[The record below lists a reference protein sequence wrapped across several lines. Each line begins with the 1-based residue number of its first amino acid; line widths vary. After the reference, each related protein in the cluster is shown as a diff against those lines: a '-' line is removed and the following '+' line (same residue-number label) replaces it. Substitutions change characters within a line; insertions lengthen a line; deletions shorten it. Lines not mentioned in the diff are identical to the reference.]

1 MAVLNSIRKRGVFL
15 ILIIALALFSF
26 ILSDII
32 NKGSSAASVQNV
44 VATVNGTE
52 ILREDF
58 MTQVDEYQR
67 NLGPNA
73 AASQAMNLV
82 WDRQLKSLLYDQQVK
97 ALGLTISEEQL
108 NDQLRMTLA
117 NNPTFQDENGL
128 YSDARLLEYMAAI
141 QNNARAKQQWDTFL
155 KGVRESLGQ
164 STYATLVTSGMEVS
178 MADGEQLYRFENDK
192 IDIEYLHVPYSSIAD
207 EDVEVS
213 ESEIKAYI
221 REHAKDFEVDP
232 MVDLEYVIFE
242 ESASNEDMEAQKGD
256 LTALIEGFNSA
267 DDVAFYVNDNSDQNF
282 VDQWV
287 RKEGMAQILRDSLLA
302 LPEGDVYGP
311 YRDGSNFKLSKVIA
325 TMQMPDSVEARHILI
340 PVGLSRAD
348 SITRSPAEARAFAD
362 SLYAELKKNRRKFAD
377 FVRAHSSDVGSV
389 EKGGH
394 YDYFGYN
401 TMVAPFR
408 DFCFEGRTGDLGVVE
423 SQFGVH
429 IIEIEGQ
436 KEKSTAYKV
445 ATISREIEPSE
456 ATLSLVFSE
465 SAKFEEAA
473 RNEGFTVAAD
483 QKGLT
488 PRPVNRIGAL
498 DANIPGI
505 GNNRS
510 IINWAFQED
519 VSVGDVKR
527 FNLNESYVVAQVTRK
542 STEKALMSV
551 AEASATVTPILRKQ
565 KKAQMIRQGL
575 SGTTLQELASSQNVT
590 VKTASALTR
599 ATPTIAGAGTE
610 PVVVGAAFGVGALNT
625 TELID
630 GETGVFKVRVLSEQ
644 PAVALENYSSYVNQ
658 IKSGLLVNAINT
670 RIFNALKAIADIED
684 NRADFY

>member
-164 STYATLVTSGMEVS
+164 STYATLVASGMEVS

-207 EDVEVS
+207 EDVTVS
-213 ESEIKAYI
+213 ESEIKTYI
-221 REHAKDFEVDP
+221 REHAQDFEVDP
-232 MVDLEYVIFE
+232 LVDLEYVIFE
-242 ESASNEDMEAQKGD
+242 ESASNEDMEAQKED
-256 LTALIEGFNSA
+256 LTALIDGFNAA

-311 YRDGSNFKLSKVIA
+311 YRDGSNFKLSKVVA

-348 SITRSPAEARAFAD
+348 SITRSPQEARAFAD

-377 FVRAHSSDVGSV
+377 FVRAHSSDLGSV

-473 RNEGFTVAAD
+473 RNEGFSVAAD

-510 IINWAFQED
+510 IINWAFQGD
-519 VSVGDVKR
+519 VAVGDVKR

-565 KKAQMIRQGL
+565 KKAQIIRQGL

-644 PAVALENYSSYVNQ
+644 PAVDLENYSSYVNQ

>member
-221 REHAKDFEVDP
+221 RDHAKDFEVDP

-311 YRDGSNFKLSKVIA
+311 YRDGSNFKLSKVVA

>member
-141 QNNARAKQQWDTFL
+141 QNNARAKQQWDAFL

-164 STYATLVTSGMEVS
+164 STYATLVASGMEVS

-192 IDIEYLHVPYSSIAD
+192 IDIEYFHVPYSSIAD
-207 EDVEVS
+207 EDVTVS
-213 ESEIKAYI
+213 ESEIKTYI
-221 REHAKDFEVDP
+221 REHAQDFEVDP

-242 ESASNEDMEAQKGD
+242 ESASNEDMEAQKED
-256 LTALIEGFNSA
+256 LTALIDGFNAA

-311 YRDGSNFKLSKVIA
+311 YRDGSNFKLSKVVA

-348 SITRSPAEARAFAD
+348 SITRSPQEARAFAD

-377 FVRAHSSDVGSV
+377 FVRAHSSDLGSV

-473 RNEGFTVAAD
+473 RNEGFSVAAD

-510 IINWAFQED
+510 IINWAFQGD
-519 VSVGDVKR
+519 VAVGDVKR

-565 KKAQMIRQGL
+565 KKAQIIRQGL

-644 PAVALENYSSYVNQ
+644 PAVDLENYSSYVNQ

>member
-32 NKGSSAASVQNV
+32 NKGGSAASVQNV

-58 MTQVDEYQR
+58 MTQVDQYQR

-73 AASQAMNLV
+73 SSSQAMNLV
-82 WDRQLKSLLYDQQVK
+82 WDRQLKALLYDQQVK

-108 NDQLRMTLA
+108 NDQLRMSLA
-117 NNPTFQDENGL
+117 NNPTFQDENGM
-128 YSDARLLEYMAAI
+128 YSDARLIEYMAAI
-141 QNNARAKQQWDTFL
+141 QNNARAKQQWDTYL

-164 STYATLVTSGMEVS
+164 STYASLITSGMEVS

-192 IDIEYLHVPYSSIAD
+192 IDIEYLYVPYSSIDD
-207 EDVEVS
+207 EEVDVS
-213 ESEIKAYI
+213 ESEIRNYIKAN
-221 REHAKDFEVDP
+221 AKDFEVDP

-242 ESASNEDMEAQKGD
+242 ESASNEDIAAQSEE
-256 LTALIEGFNSA
+256 LSELIDSFDSA
-267 DDVAFYVNDNSDQNF
+267 EDVEFFVNDNSDENF
-282 VDQWV
+282 NDQWL
-287 RKEGMAQILRDSLLA
+287 RRDAMAQILRDSLLT
-302 LPEGDVYGP
+302 LPQGSVYGP
-311 YRDGSNFKLSKVIA
+311 YRDGGNFKLSKVVA
-325 TMQMPDSVEARHILI
+325 NMQMADSVEARHILI
-340 PVGLSRAD
+340 PVGLSRVD

-362 SLYAELKKNRRKFAD
+362 SLYGVLKRNRRKFTK
-377 FVRAHSSDVGSV
+377 FVSDYSSDLGSV
-389 EKGGH
+389 ENGGH

-408 DFCFEGRTGDLGVVE
+408 DFCFEGKTGDLGVVE

-436 KEKSTAYKV
+436 KNKSKAYKV
-445 ATISREIEPSE
+445 ATITREIEPSE
-456 ATLSLVFSE
+456 ETLSLVFSE

-473 RNEGFTVAAD
+473 RSEGFDQAAD
-483 QKGLT
+483 EKGLT

-498 DANIPGI
+498 DASIPGI

-519 VSVGDVKR
+519 VSVGDLKR
-527 FNLNESYVVAQVTRK
+527 FSLNGSYVVARVTRK
-542 STEKALMSV
+542 STEKSLMSV
-551 AEASATVTPILRKQ
+551 AEASATVTPILRNQ
-565 KKAQMIRQGL
+565 KKAEQIRQGL
-575 SGTTLQELASSQNVT
+575 SGSTLQELATSQNTT

-610 PVVVGAAFGVGALNT
+610 PAVVGAAFGVGALNT

-630 GETGVFKVRVLSEQ
+630 GETGVFKVRVLEEQ
-644 PAVALENYSSYVNQ
+644 PAVDLGNYASYVNQ
-658 IKSGLLVNAINT
+658 IKSGIAVTAINT
-670 RIFNALKAIADIED
+670 RIFNALKDIADIED
-684 NRADFY
+684 NRAEFY

>member
-164 STYATLVTSGMEVS
+164 STYATLVASGMEVS

-207 EDVEVS
+207 EDVTVS
-213 ESEIKAYI
+213 ESEIKTYI
-221 REHAKDFEVDP
+221 REHAQDFEVDP

-242 ESASNEDMEAQKGD
+242 ESASNEDMEAQKED
-256 LTALIEGFNSA
+256 LTALIDGFNAA

-311 YRDGSNFKLSKVIA
+311 YRDGSNFKLSKVVA

-348 SITRSPAEARAFAD
+348 SITRSPQEARAFAD

-377 FVRAHSSDVGSV
+377 FVRAHSSDLGSV

-473 RNEGFTVAAD
+473 RNEGFSVAAD

-510 IINWAFQED
+510 IINWAFQGD
-519 VSVGDVKR
+519 VAVGDVKR

-644 PAVALENYSSYVNQ
+644 PAVDLENYSSYVNQ

-670 RIFNALKAIADIED
+670 RIFNALKAIAD
-684 NRADFY
+684 

>member
-311 YRDGSNFKLSKVIA
+311 YRDGSNFKLSKVVA

>member
-311 YRDGSNFKLSKVIA
+311 YRDGSNFKLSKVVA

-658 IKSGLLVNAINT
+658 IKSGMLVNAINT

>member
-1 MAVLNSIRKRGVFL
+1 
-15 ILIIALALFSF
+15 
-26 ILSDII
+26 
-32 NKGSSAASVQNV
+32 
-44 VATVNGTE
+44 
-52 ILREDF
+52 
-58 MTQVDEYQR
+58 
-67 NLGPNA
+67 
-73 AASQAMNLV
+73 
-82 WDRQLKSLLYDQQVK
+82 
-97 ALGLTISEEQL
+97 
-108 NDQLRMTLA
+108 
-117 NNPTFQDENGL
+117 
-128 YSDARLLEYMAAI
+128 
-141 QNNARAKQQWDTFL
+141 
-155 KGVRESLGQ
+155 
-164 STYATLVTSGMEVS
+164 MEVS

-207 EDVEVS
+207 EDVTVS
-213 ESEIKAYI
+213 ESEIKTYI
-221 REHAKDFEVDP
+221 REHAQDFEVDP

-242 ESASNEDMEAQKGD
+242 ESASNEDMEAQKED
-256 LTALIEGFNSA
+256 LTALIDGFNAA

-311 YRDGSNFKLSKVIA
+311 YRDGSNFKLSKVVA

-348 SITRSPAEARAFAD
+348 SITRSPAEALAFAD

-377 FVRAHSSDVGSV
+377 FVRAHSSDLGSV

-465 SAKFEEAA
+465 SAKFEESA
-473 RNEGFTVAAD
+473 RNEAFSVAAD

-510 IINWAFQED
+510 IINWAFQGD
-519 VSVGDVKR
+519 VAVGDVKR

-565 KKAQMIRQGL
+565 KKAQIIRQGL

-644 PAVALENYSSYVNQ
+644 PAVDLENYSSYVNQ

>member
-164 STYATLVTSGMEVS
+164 STYATLVASGMEVS

-207 EDVEVS
+207 EDVTVS
-213 ESEIKAYI
+213 ESEIKTYI
-221 REHAKDFEVDP
+221 REHAQDFEVDP

-242 ESASNEDMEAQKGD
+242 ESASNEDMEAQKED
-256 LTALIEGFNSA
+256 LTALIDGFNAA

-311 YRDGSNFKLSKVIA
+311 YRDGSNFKLSKVVA

-348 SITRSPAEARAFAD
+348 SITRSPAEALAFAD

-377 FVRAHSSDVGSV
+377 FVRAHSSDLGSV

-473 RNEGFTVAAD
+473 RNEGFSVAAD

-510 IINWAFQED
+510 IINWAFQGD
-519 VSVGDVKR
+519 VAVGDVKR

-565 KKAQMIRQGL
+565 KKAQIIRQGL

-644 PAVALENYSSYVNQ
+644 PAVDLENYSSYVNQ

>member
-213 ESEIKAYI
+213 ESEIKVYI

-267 DDVAFYVNDNSDQNF
+267 DDVGFYVNDNSDQNF

-311 YRDGSNFKLSKVIA
+311 YRDGGNFKLSKVVA

-362 SLYAELKKNRRKFAD
+362 SLYAELKKSRRKFAD

-389 EKGGH
+389 DKGGH

-575 SGTTLQELASSQNVT
+575 SGTTLQELASSQNVA

>member
-141 QNNARAKQQWDTFL
+141 QNNARAKQQWDAFL

-164 STYATLVTSGMEVS
+164 STYATLVASGMEVS

-192 IDIEYLHVPYSSIAD
+192 IDIEYFHVPYSSIAD
-207 EDVEVS
+207 EDVTVS
-213 ESEIKAYI
+213 ESEIKTYI
-221 REHAKDFEVDP
+221 REHAQDFEVDP

-242 ESASNEDMEAQKGD
+242 ESASNEDMEAQKED
-256 LTALIEGFNSA
+256 LTALIDGFNAA

-311 YRDGSNFKLSKVIA
+311 YRDGSNFKLSKVVA

-348 SITRSPAEARAFAD
+348 SITRSPQEARAFAD
-362 SLYAELKKNRRKFAD
+362 SLYAELKKNRRKFAA
-377 FVRAHSSDVGSV
+377 FVRAHSSDLGSI

-473 RNEGFTVAAD
+473 RNEGFSVAAD

-510 IINWAFQED
+510 IINWAFQGD
-519 VSVGDVKR
+519 VAVGDVKR

-565 KKAQMIRQGL
+565 KKAQIIRQGL

-644 PAVALENYSSYVNQ
+644 PAVDLENYSSYVNQ

>member
-164 STYATLVTSGMEVS
+164 STYATLVASGMEVS
-178 MADGEQLYRFENDK
+178 MADGAQLYRFENDK

-207 EDVEVS
+207 EDVTVS
-213 ESEIKAYI
+213 ESEIKTYI
-221 REHAKDFEVDP
+221 REHAQDFEVDP

-242 ESASNEDMEAQKGD
+242 ESASNEDMEAQKED
-256 LTALIEGFNSA
+256 LTALIDGFNAA

-311 YRDGSNFKLSKVIA
+311 YRDGSNFKLSKVVA

-348 SITRSPAEARAFAD
+348 SITRSPAEALAFAD

-377 FVRAHSSDVGSV
+377 FVRAHSSDLGSV

-473 RNEGFTVAAD
+473 RNEGFSVAAD

-510 IINWAFQED
+510 IINWAFQGD
-519 VSVGDVKR
+519 VTVGDVKR

-610 PVVVGAAFGVGALNT
+610 PVVVGAAFGVGALDT

-644 PAVALENYSSYVNQ
+644 PAVDLENYSSYVNQ

>member
-52 ILREDF
+52 ILREEF

-82 WDRQLKSLLYDQQVK
+82 WDRQLKALLYDQQVK

-128 YSDARLLEYMAAI
+128 FSDARLIEYMSAI

-164 STYATLVTSGMEVS
+164 STYATLVASGMEVS

-192 IDIEYLHVPYSSIAD
+192 IDIEYMQVPYSSIPD
-207 EDVEVS
+207 EEVEVS

-221 REHAKDFEVDP
+221 RENAKDFEVEP

-242 ESASNEDMEAQKGD
+242 ESASNEDIAVQKERMS
-256 LTALIEGFNSA
+256 ALVEGFETA

-287 RKEGMAQILRDSLLA
+287 RKDAMAQILRDSLLV
-302 LPEGDVYGP
+302 LSEGAVYGP
-311 YRDGSNFKLSKVIA
+311 YRDGGNFKLSKVVA

-362 SLYAELKKNRRKFAD
+362 SLYGELKKNRRKFAD
-377 FVRAHSSDVGSV
+377 FVSAHSSDLGSV

-408 DFCFEGRTGDLGVVE
+408 DFCFEGQKGDLGVVE

-436 KEKSTAYKV
+436 KDMSTAYKV
-445 ATISREIEPSE
+445 ATITREIEPSE

-473 RNEGFTVAAD
+473 RSEGFAVAAD

-510 IINWAFQED
+510 IINWAFQDE

-565 KKAQMIRQGL
+565 KKAERIRQGL

-610 PVVVGAAFGVGALNT
+610 PVVVGAAFGVGANGT
-625 TELID
+625 TELIN
-630 GETGVFKVRVLSEQ
+630 GETGVFKVRVIAAQ

-658 IKSGLLVNAINT
+658 IKAGLAVNAINT
-670 RIFNALKAIADIED
+670 RIFNALKEIADIED

>member
-311 YRDGSNFKLSKVIA
+311 YRDGSNFKLSKVVA
-325 TMQMPDSVEARHILI
+325 TMQIPDSVEARHILI

-362 SLYAELKKNRRKFAD
+362 SLYAELKKNRRKFDD

>member
-32 NKGSSAASVQNV
+32 NKGSSASSVQNV

-52 ILREDF
+52 ILREAF

-82 WDRQLKSLLYDQQVK
+82 WDRQLKALLYDQQVN
-97 ALGLTISEEQL
+97 ALGLDISEEQL

-117 NNPTFQDENGL
+117 NNPTFQDENGV
-128 YSDARLLEYMAAI
+128 YSDARLIEYMSAI
-141 QNNARAKQQWDTFL
+141 QNNPRAKQQWDTFL

-164 STYATLVTSGMEVS
+164 SNYATLVTSGLEMS

-192 IDIEYLHVPYSSIAD
+192 IDIEYLHVPYSSIPD
-207 EDVEVS
+207 EEVSVS
-213 ESEIKAYI
+213 ESEIKDYI
-221 REHAKDFEVDP
+221 RANAKEFEVDP

-242 ESASNEDMEAQKGD
+242 ESASKEDVDLQKSEMADLVGD
-256 LTALIEGFNSA
+256 FETT
-267 DDVAFYVNDNSDQNF
+267 DDLAFFVNDNSDENYN
-282 VDQWV
+282 DQWV
-287 RKEGMAQILRDSLLA
+287 RSSALSQILKDSLA
-302 LPEGDVYGP
+302 TRPQGTAYGP
-311 YRDGSNFKLSKVIA
+311 YRDAGSFKLSKVVA

-348 SITRSPAEARAFAD
+348 SITRTPAEARAFAD
-362 SLYAELKKNRRKFAD
+362 SLYAVLKKNRRKFGS
-377 FVRAHSSDVGSV
+377 FVRAHSSDLGSV
-389 EKGGH
+389 ENGGH

-408 DFCFEGRTGDLGVVE
+408 DFCFEGKRGDMGVVE

-436 KEKSTAYKV
+436 KNKSTAYKIATV
-445 ATISREIEPSE
+445 AREIEPSE

-473 RNEGFTVAAD
+473 RSNGFGAAAD
-483 QKGLT
+483 EKGLT

-498 DANIPGI
+498 DANIPGV

-510 IINWAFQED
+510 IISWAFQED

-527 FNLNESYVVAQVTRK
+527 FSLNESYVVAQVTRK

-551 AEASATVTPILRKQ
+551 AEASATVTPIIRNQ
-565 KKAQMIRQGL
+565 KKARQIREGI
-575 SGTTLQELASSQNVT
+575 SGTSLQEMASSQNVA

-625 TELID
+625 TDLID
-630 GETGVFKVRVLSEQ
+630 GETGVFKVRVLAEQ
-644 PAVALENYSSYVNQ
+644 PAVGLDNYASYVNQ
-658 IKSGLLVNAINT
+658 MKSGLTVNAINT
-670 RIFNALKAIADIED
+670 KIFNALKAIADIED

>member
-164 STYATLVTSGMEVS
+164 STYATLVASGMEVS

-207 EDVEVS
+207 EDVTVS
-213 ESEIKAYI
+213 ESEIKTYI
-221 REHAKDFEVDP
+221 REHAQDFEVDP

-242 ESASNEDMEAQKGD
+242 ESASNEDMEAQKED
-256 LTALIEGFNSA
+256 LTALIDGFNAA

-311 YRDGSNFKLSKVIA
+311 YRDGSNFKLSKVVA

-348 SITRSPAEARAFAD
+348 SITRSPAEALAFAD

-377 FVRAHSSDVGSV
+377 FVRAHSSDLGSV

-473 RNEGFTVAAD
+473 RNEGFSVAAD

-488 PRPVNRIGAL
+488 TRPVNRIGAL

-510 IINWAFQED
+510 IINWAFQGD
-519 VSVGDVKR
+519 VAVGDVKR

-565 KKAQMIRQGL
+565 KKAQIIRQGL

-644 PAVALENYSSYVNQ
+644 PAVDLENYSSYVNQ

>member
-192 IDIEYLHVPYSSIAD
+192 IDIEYLHVPYSTIED
-207 EDVEVS
+207 EAVEVS

-242 ESASNEDMEAQKGD
+242 ESASNEDIATQKDD
-256 LTALIEGFNSA
+256 LSALIEGFNSA
-267 DDVAFYVNDNSDQNF
+267 EDVAFYVNDNSDQNF

-287 RKEGMAQILRDSLLA
+287 RKEGMAQILRDSLLS
-302 LPEGDVYGP
+302 LPEGTVYGP
-311 YRDGSNFKLSKVIA
+311 YRDGSNFKLSKVVT

-348 SITRSPAEARAFAD
+348 SITRSPLEARAFAD
-362 SLYAELKKNRRKFAD
+362 SLYGELKKNRRKFAD
-377 FVRAHSSDVGSV
+377 FVSAHSSDLGSI
-389 EKGGH
+389 ENGGH

-510 IINWAFQED
+510 IINWAFEEN

-610 PVVVGAAFGVGALNT
+610 PVVVGAAFGVGVNGT

-630 GETGVFKVRVLSEQ
+630 GETGVFKVRVLAEQ

-658 IKSGLLVNAINT
+658 IKSGLVVNAINT

>member
-192 IDIEYLHVPYSSIAD
+192 IDIEYLHVPYSTIED
-207 EDVEVS
+207 EAVEVS

-242 ESASNEDMEAQKGD
+242 ESASNEDIATQKDD
-256 LTALIEGFNSA
+256 LSALIEGFNSA
-267 DDVAFYVNDNSDQNF
+267 EDVAFYVNDNSDQNF

-287 RKEGMAQILRDSLLA
+287 LKEGMAQILRDSLLS
-302 LPEGDVYGP
+302 LPEGTVYGP
-311 YRDGSNFKLSKVIA
+311 YRDGGNFKLSKVVA

-348 SITRSPAEARAFAD
+348 SITRSPLEARAFAD
-362 SLYAELKKNRRKFAD
+362 SLYGELKKNRRKFAD
-377 FVRAHSSDVGSV
+377 FVSAHSSDLGSI
-389 EKGGH
+389 ENGGH

-510 IINWAFQED
+510 IINWAFEEN

-610 PVVVGAAFGVGALNT
+610 PVVVGAAFGVGVNGT
-625 TELID
+625 TELIN
-630 GETGVFKVRVLSEQ
+630 GETGVFKVRVLSAQ

-658 IKSGLLVNAINT
+658 IKSGLVVNAINT

>member
-44 VATVNGTE
+44 VATVNGTD
-52 ILREDF
+52 ILREEF

-73 AASQAMNLV
+73 APSQAMNLV
-82 WDRQLKSLLYDQQVK
+82 WDRQLKALLYDQQVK
-97 ALGLTISEEQL
+97 ALGVTISEEQL

-117 NNPTFQDENGL
+117 NNPTFQDENGV
-128 YSDARLLEYMAAI
+128 YSDARLLEYMSAI
-141 QNNARAKQQWDTFL
+141 QNNAQARQQWDTFL

-164 STYATLVTSGMEVS
+164 STYANLVASGMEVT

-192 IDIEYLHVPYSSIAD
+192 IDIEYMQVPYSSIPD
-207 EDVEVS
+207 EDVVVS
-213 ESEIKAYI
+213 ENEIKAYI
-221 REHAKDFEVDP
+221 KENAKDFEVEP

-242 ESASNEDMEAQKGD
+242 ESASQQDIDVQKEDMS
-256 LTALIEGFNSA
+256 ALIEEFETA
-267 DDVAFYVNDNSDQNF
+267 EDVAFFVNDNSDENF
-282 VDQWV
+282 SDQWV
-287 RKEGMAQILRDSLLA
+287 RKDAMAQILRDSLLA
-302 LPEGDVYGP
+302 LPQGSVYGP
-311 YRDGSNFKLSKVIA
+311 YRDGGNFKLSQVVA

-348 SITRSPAEARAFAD
+348 SITRSPIEARAFAD
-362 SLYAELKKNRRKFAD
+362 SLYAVLKKNRRKFTS
-377 FVRAHSSDVGSV
+377 FVEAYSSDAGSV

-436 KEKSTAYKV
+436 KNKSTAYKI
-445 ATISREIEPSE
+445 ATIAREIEPSE

-473 RNEGFTVAAD
+473 RSEGFAVAAD

-488 PRPVNRIGAL
+488 PRPVNRIGEL

-527 FNLNESYVVAQVTRK
+527 FSLNESYVVALVTRK

-565 KKAQMIRQGL
+565 KKAQIIRQGL
-575 SGTTLQELASSQNVT
+575 SGSTLQELATSQNVT

-610 PVVVGAAFGVGALNT
+610 PVVVGAAFGVGAQGT

-644 PAVALENYSSYVNQ
+644 PAIDLDNYSSYVNQ
-658 IKSGLLVNAINT
+658 IKSGLAVNAINT
-670 RIFNALKAIADIED
+670 RIFNALKDIADIED

>member
-192 IDIEYLHVPYSSIAD
+192 IDIEYLHVPYSTIED
-207 EDVEVS
+207 EAVEVS

-242 ESASNEDMEAQKGD
+242 ESASNEDIATQKDD
-256 LTALIEGFNSA
+256 LSALIEGFNSA
-267 DDVAFYVNDNSDQNF
+267 EDVAFYVNDNSDQNF

-287 RKEGMAQILRDSLLA
+287 RKEGMAQILRDSLLS
-302 LPEGDVYGP
+302 LPEGTVYGP
-311 YRDGSNFKLSKVIA
+311 YRDGGNFKLSKVVA

-348 SITRSPAEARAFAD
+348 SITRSPLEARAFAD
-362 SLYAELKKNRRKFAD
+362 SLYGELKKNRRKFAD
-377 FVRAHSSDVGSV
+377 FVSAHSSDLGSI
-389 EKGGH
+389 ENGGH

-510 IINWAFQED
+510 IINWAFEEN

-610 PVVVGAAFGVGALNT
+610 PVVVGAAFGVGVNGT
-625 TELID
+625 TELIN
-630 GETGVFKVRVLSEQ
+630 GETGVFKVRVLSAQ

-658 IKSGLLVNAINT
+658 IKSGLVVNAINT

>member
-82 WDRQLKSLLYDQQVK
+82 WDRQLKALLYDQQVK

-128 YSDARLLEYMAAI
+128 YSDARLIEYMSAI

-164 STYATLVTSGMEVS
+164 STYANLVTSGMEVS

-192 IDIEYLHVPYSSIAD
+192 IDIEYLQVPYSSIPD
-207 EDVEVS
+207 EEIEVS

-221 REHAKDFEVDP
+221 RENAKDFEVEP

-242 ESASNEDMEAQKGD
+242 ESASNEDIA
-256 LTALIEGFNSA
+256 ALNERMSALVEGFDSA
-267 DDVAFYVNDNSDQNF
+267 DDVAFYVNDNSDQNY

-287 RKEGMAQILRDSLLA
+287 RQDAMAQVLRDSLLT
-302 LPEGDVYGP
+302 LPEGTVYGP
-311 YRDGSNFKLSKVIA
+311 YRDGGNIKLSKVVA

-348 SITRSPAEARAFAD
+348 SITRSPLEARVFAD
-362 SLYAELKKNRRKFAD
+362 SLYGELKKNRRKFAD
-377 FVRAHSSDVGSV
+377 YVSAYSSDMGSV

-445 ATISREIEPSE
+445 ATVAREIEPSE
-456 ATLSLVFSE
+456 ETLSLVFSE
-465 SAKFEEAA
+465 SAKFEESA
-473 RNEGFTVAAD
+473 RSEGFAVAAD

-488 PRPVNRIGAL
+488 PRPVNRIGVL

-510 IINWAFQED
+510 IINWAFQDE

-565 KKAQMIRQGL
+565 KKAERIRQGL

-610 PVVVGAAFGVGALNT
+610 PLVVGAAFGVGAQGT
-625 TELID
+625 TELIN
-630 GETGVFKVRVLSEQ
+630 GETGVFKVRVLSQQ

-658 IKSGLLVNAINT
+658 IKSGLAVNAINT

>member
-164 STYATLVTSGMEVS
+164 STYATLVASGMEVS

-192 IDIEYLHVPYSSIAD
+192 IDIEYFHVPYSSIAD
-207 EDVEVS
+207 EDVTVS
-213 ESEIKAYI
+213 ESEIKTYI
-221 REHAKDFEVDP
+221 REHAQDFEVDP

-242 ESASNEDMEAQKGD
+242 ESASNEDMEAQKED
-256 LTALIEGFNSA
+256 LTALIDGFNAA

-311 YRDGSNFKLSKVIA
+311 YRDGSNFKLSKVVA

-348 SITRSPAEARAFAD
+348 SITRSPAEALAFAD

-377 FVRAHSSDVGSV
+377 FVRAHSSDLGSV

-473 RNEGFTVAAD
+473 RNEGFSVAAD

-510 IINWAFQED
+510 IINWAFQGD
-519 VSVGDVKR
+519 VAVGDVKR

-565 KKAQMIRQGL
+565 KKAQIIRQGL

-644 PAVALENYSSYVNQ
+644 PAVDLENYSSYVNQ

>member
-164 STYATLVTSGMEVS
+164 STYATLVASGMEVS

-207 EDVEVS
+207 EDVTVS
-213 ESEIKAYI
+213 ESEIKTYI
-221 REHAKDFEVDP
+221 REHAQDFEVDP

-242 ESASNEDMEAQKGD
+242 ESASNEDMEAQKED
-256 LTALIEGFNSA
+256 LTALIDGFNTA

-311 YRDGSNFKLSKVIA
+311 YRDGSNFKLSKVVA

-348 SITRSPAEARAFAD
+348 SITRSPAEALAFAD

-377 FVRAHSSDVGSV
+377 FVRAHSSDLGSV

-429 IIEIEGQ
+429 VIEIEGQ

-473 RNEGFTVAAD
+473 RNEGFSVAAD

-510 IINWAFQED
+510 IINWAFQGD
-519 VSVGDVKR
+519 VAVGDVKR

-644 PAVALENYSSYVNQ
+644 PAVDLENYSSYVNQ

>member
-141 QNNARAKQQWDTFL
+141 QNNARAKQQWDAFL

-164 STYATLVTSGMEVS
+164 STYATLVASGMEVS

-207 EDVEVS
+207 EDVTVS
-213 ESEIKAYI
+213 ESEIKTYI
-221 REHAKDFEVDP
+221 REHAQDFEVDP
-232 MVDLEYVIFE
+232 LVDLEYVIFE
-242 ESASNEDMEAQKGD
+242 ESASNEDMEAQKED
-256 LTALIEGFNSA
+256 LTALIDGFNAA

-311 YRDGSNFKLSKVIA
+311 YRDGSNFKLSKVVA

-348 SITRSPAEARAFAD
+348 SITRSPQEARAFAD

-377 FVRAHSSDVGSV
+377 FVRAHSSDLGSV

-473 RNEGFTVAAD
+473 RNEGFSVAAD

-510 IINWAFQED
+510 IINWAFQGD
-519 VSVGDVKR
+519 VAVGDVKR

-565 KKAQMIRQGL
+565 KKAQIIRQGL

-644 PAVALENYSSYVNQ
+644 PAVDLENYSSYVNQ

>member
-192 IDIEYLHVPYSSIAD
+192 IDIEYLHVPYSTIED
-207 EDVEVS
+207 EAVEVS

-242 ESASNEDMEAQKGD
+242 ESASNEDIATQKDD
-256 LTALIEGFNSA
+256 LSALIEGFNSA
-267 DDVAFYVNDNSDQNF
+267 EDVAFYVNDNSDQNF

-287 RKEGMAQILRDSLLA
+287 RKEGMAQILRDSLLS
-302 LPEGDVYGP
+302 LPEGTVYGP
-311 YRDGSNFKLSKVIA
+311 YRDGSNFKLSKVVA

-348 SITRSPAEARAFAD
+348 SITRSPLEARAFAD
-362 SLYAELKKNRRKFAD
+362 SLYGELKKNRRKFAD
-377 FVRAHSSDVGSV
+377 FVSAHSSDLGSV
-389 EKGGH
+389 ENGGH

-510 IINWAFQED
+510 IINWAFEEN

-610 PVVVGAAFGVGALNT
+610 PVVVGAAFGIGALNT

-630 GETGVFKVRVLSEQ
+630 GETGVFKVRVLAEQ

-658 IKSGLLVNAINT
+658 IKSGLVVNAINT

>member
-164 STYATLVTSGMEVS
+164 STFATLVTSGMEVS

-302 LPEGDVYGP
+302 LPEGDIYGP
-311 YRDGSNFKLSKVIA
+311 YRDGSNFKLSKVVA

-362 SLYAELKKNRRKFAD
+362 SLYAELKKNRRKFDD

-610 PVVVGAAFGVGALNT
+610 PVVVGASFGVGALNT

>member
-192 IDIEYLHVPYSSIAD
+192 IDIEYLHVPYSTIED
-207 EDVEVS
+207 EAVEVS

-242 ESASNEDMEAQKGD
+242 ESASNEDIATQKDD
-256 LTALIEGFNSA
+256 LSALIEGFNSA
-267 DDVAFYVNDNSDQNF
+267 EDVAFYVNDNSDQNF

-287 RKEGMAQILRDSLLA
+287 RKEGMAQILRDSLLS
-302 LPEGDVYGP
+302 LPEGTVYGP
-311 YRDGSNFKLSKVIA
+311 YRDGGNFKLSKVVA

-348 SITRSPAEARAFAD
+348 SITRSPLEARAFAD
-362 SLYAELKKNRRKFAD
+362 SLYGELKKNRRKFAD
-377 FVRAHSSDVGSV
+377 FVSAHSSDLGSI
-389 EKGGH
+389 ENGGH

-510 IINWAFQED
+510 IINWAFEEN

-565 KKAQMIRQGL
+565 KKAQMIREGL

-610 PVVVGAAFGVGALNT
+610 PVVVGAAFGVGVNGT
-625 TELID
+625 TELIN
-630 GETGVFKVRVLSEQ
+630 GETGVFKVRVLSAQ

-658 IKSGLLVNAINT
+658 IKSGLVVNAINT

>member
-1 MAVLNSIRKRGVFL
+1 
-15 ILIIALALFSF
+15 
-26 ILSDII
+26 
-32 NKGSSAASVQNV
+32 
-44 VATVNGTE
+44 
-52 ILREDF
+52 
-58 MTQVDEYQR
+58 
-67 NLGPNA
+67 
-73 AASQAMNLV
+73 
-82 WDRQLKSLLYDQQVK
+82 
-97 ALGLTISEEQL
+97 
-108 NDQLRMTLA
+108 
-117 NNPTFQDENGL
+117 
-128 YSDARLLEYMAAI
+128 
-141 QNNARAKQQWDTFL
+141 
-155 KGVRESLGQ
+155 
-164 STYATLVTSGMEVS
+164 
-178 MADGEQLYRFENDK
+178 
-192 IDIEYLHVPYSSIAD
+192 
-207 EDVEVS
+207 
-213 ESEIKAYI
+213 
-221 REHAKDFEVDP
+221 
-232 MVDLEYVIFE
+232 
-242 ESASNEDMEAQKGD
+242 
-256 LTALIEGFNSA
+256 
-267 DDVAFYVNDNSDQNF
+267 
-282 VDQWV
+282 
-287 RKEGMAQILRDSLLA
+287 
-302 LPEGDVYGP
+302 
-311 YRDGSNFKLSKVIA
+311 
-325 TMQMPDSVEARHILI
+325 
-340 PVGLSRAD
+340 
-348 SITRSPAEARAFAD
+348 
-362 SLYAELKKNRRKFAD
+362 
-377 FVRAHSSDVGSV
+377 
-389 EKGGH
+389 
-394 YDYFGYN
+394 
-401 TMVAPFR
+401 MVAPFR

>member
-97 ALGLTISEEQL
+97 ALGMTISEEQL

-192 IDIEYLHVPYSSIAD
+192 IDIEYLHVPYSTIED
-207 EDVEVS
+207 EAVEVS

-242 ESASNEDMEAQKGD
+242 ESASNEDIATQKDD
-256 LTALIEGFNSA
+256 LSALIEGFDSA
-267 DDVAFYVNDNSDQNF
+267 EDVAFYVNDNSDQNF

-287 RKEGMAQILRDSLLA
+287 RKEGMAQILRDSLLS
-302 LPEGDVYGP
+302 LPEGTVYGP
-311 YRDGSNFKLSKVIA
+311 YRDGSNFKLSKVVA

-348 SITRSPAEARAFAD
+348 SITRSPLEARAFAD
-362 SLYAELKKNRRKFAD
+362 SLYGELKKNRRKFAD
-377 FVRAHSSDVGSV
+377 FVSAHSSDLGSV
-389 EKGGH
+389 ENGGH

-510 IINWAFQED
+510 IINWAFEEN

-575 SGTTLQELASSQNVT
+575 NGTTLQELASSQNVT

-610 PVVVGAAFGVGALNT
+610 PVVVGAAFGVGVNGT
-625 TELID
+625 TELIN
-630 GETGVFKVRVLSEQ
+630 GETGVFKVRVLSAQ

-658 IKSGLLVNAINT
+658 IKSGLVVNAINT

>member
-164 STYATLVTSGMEVS
+164 STYATLVASGMEVS
-178 MADGEQLYRFENDK
+178 MADGAQLYRFENDK
-192 IDIEYLHVPYSSIAD
+192 IDIEYLHVPYSSIAG
-207 EDVEVS
+207 EDVTVS
-213 ESEIKAYI
+213 ESEIKTYI
-221 REHAKDFEVDP
+221 REHAQDFEVDP

-242 ESASNEDMEAQKGD
+242 ESASNEDMEAQKED
-256 LTALIEGFNSA
+256 LTALIDGFNAA

-311 YRDGSNFKLSKVIA
+311 YRDGSNFKLSKVVA

-348 SITRSPAEARAFAD
+348 SITRSPAEALAFAD

-377 FVRAHSSDVGSV
+377 FVRAHSSDLGSV

-473 RNEGFTVAAD
+473 RNEGFSVAAD

-510 IINWAFQED
+510 IINWAFQGD
-519 VSVGDVKR
+519 VAVGDVKR

-565 KKAQMIRQGL
+565 KKAQIIRQGL

-644 PAVALENYSSYVNQ
+644 PAVDLENYSSYVNQ

>member
-141 QNNARAKQQWDTFL
+141 QNNARAKQQWDAFL

-164 STYATLVTSGMEVS
+164 STYATLVASGMEVS

-192 IDIEYLHVPYSSIAD
+192 IDIEYFHVPYSSIAD
-207 EDVEVS
+207 EDVTVS
-213 ESEIKAYI
+213 ESEIKTYI
-221 REHAKDFEVDP
+221 REHAQDFEVDP
-232 MVDLEYVIFE
+232 LVDLEYVIFE
-242 ESASNEDMEAQKGD
+242 ESASNEDMEAQKED
-256 LTALIEGFNSA
+256 LTALIDGFNAA

-311 YRDGSNFKLSKVIA
+311 YRDGSNFKLSKVVA

-348 SITRSPAEARAFAD
+348 SITRSPAEALAFAD

-377 FVRAHSSDVGSV
+377 FVRAHSSDLGSV

-473 RNEGFTVAAD
+473 RNEGFSVAAD

-510 IINWAFQED
+510 IINWAFQGD
-519 VSVGDVKR
+519 VTVGDVKR

-565 KKAQMIRQGL
+565 KKAQIIRQGL

-644 PAVALENYSSYVNQ
+644 PAVDLENYSSYVNQ

>member
-52 ILREDF
+52 ILREEF

-82 WDRQLKSLLYDQQVK
+82 WDRELKALLFDQQVK

-117 NNPTFQDENGL
+117 NNPTFQDENGI
-128 YSDARLLEYMAAI
+128 YSDARLIEYMSAI

-164 STYATLVTSGMEVS
+164 STYATLVASGMEVS

-192 IDIEYLHVPYSSIAD
+192 IDIEYLHVPYSSIPD
-207 EDVEVS
+207 EEIEVS
-213 ESEIKAYI
+213 EGEIKAYI
-221 REHAKDFEVDP
+221 RENAKDFEVEP

-242 ESASNEDMEAQKGD
+242 ESASNEDIAAVKERMSV
-256 LTALIEGFNSA
+256 LVEGFETT

-287 RKEGMAQILRDSLLA
+287 RQDAMAQILRDSLLS
-302 LPEGDVYGP
+302 LPEGTVYGP
-311 YRDGSNFKLSKVIA
+311 YRDGGNFKLSKVVG

-348 SITRSPAEARAFAD
+348 SITRSPLEARAFAD

-377 FVRAHSSDVGSV
+377 YVSAYSSDMGSV

-436 KEKSTAYKV
+436 KDKSTAYKV
-445 ATISREIEPSE
+445 ATIAREIEPSE

-473 RNEGFTVAAD
+473 RSEGFTAAAD

-488 PRPVNRIGAL
+488 PRPVNRIAVL

-510 IINWAFQED
+510 IINWAFQDE

-565 KKAQMIRQGL
+565 KKAAQIRQGL
-575 SGTTLQELASSQNVT
+575 SGNTLQELASSQNVT

-599 ATPTIAGAGTE
+599 STPTIAGAGTE
-610 PVVVGAAFGVGALNT
+610 PVVVGAAFGVGVNGT

-630 GETGVFKVRVLSEQ
+630 GETGVFKVRVLSAQ

-658 IKSGLLVNAINT
+658 IKSGLAVNAINT

>member
-32 NKGSSAASVQNV
+32 NKGGSAASVQNV

-58 MTQVDEYQR
+58 MTQVDQYQR

-73 AASQAMNLV
+73 SSSQAMNLV
-82 WDRQLKSLLYDQQVK
+82 WDRQLKALLYDQQVK

-108 NDQLRMTLA
+108 NDQLRMSLA
-117 NNPTFQDENGL
+117 NNPTFQDENGM
-128 YSDARLLEYMAAI
+128 YSDARLIEYMAAL
-141 QNNARAKQQWDTFL
+141 QNNARAKQQWDTYL

-164 STYATLVTSGMEVS
+164 STYASLITSGMEVS

-192 IDIEYLHVPYSSIAD
+192 IDIEYLYVPYSSIDD
-207 EDVEVS
+207 EEVDVS
-213 ESEIKAYI
+213 ESEIRNYIKAN
-221 REHAKDFEVDP
+221 AKDFEVDP

-242 ESASNEDMEAQKGD
+242 ESASNEDIAAQSEE
-256 LTALIEGFNSA
+256 LSELIDSFDSA
-267 DDVAFYVNDNSDQNF
+267 EDVEFFVNDNSDENF
-282 VDQWV
+282 NDQWL
-287 RKEGMAQILRDSLLA
+287 RRDAMAQILRDSLLT
-302 LPEGDVYGP
+302 LPQGSVYGP
-311 YRDGSNFKLSKVIA
+311 YRDGGNFKLSKVVA
-325 TMQMPDSVEARHILI
+325 NMQMADSVEARHILI
-340 PVGLSRAD
+340 PVGLSRVD

-362 SLYAELKKNRRKFAD
+362 SLYGVLKRNRRKFTK
-377 FVRAHSSDVGSV
+377 FVSDYSSDLGSV
-389 EKGGH
+389 ENGGH

-408 DFCFEGRTGDLGVVE
+408 DFCFEGKTGDLGVVE

-436 KEKSTAYKV
+436 KNKSKAYKV
-445 ATISREIEPSE
+445 ATITREIEPSE
-456 ATLSLVFSE
+456 ETLSLVFSE

-473 RNEGFTVAAD
+473 RSEGFDQAAD
-483 QKGLT
+483 EKGLT

-498 DANIPGI
+498 DASIPGI

-519 VSVGDVKR
+519 VSVGDLKR
-527 FNLNESYVVAQVTRK
+527 FSLNGSYVVARVTRK
-542 STEKALMSV
+542 STEKSLMSV
-551 AEASATVTPILRKQ
+551 AEASATVTPILRNQ
-565 KKAQMIRQGL
+565 KKAEQIRQGL
-575 SGTTLQELASSQNVT
+575 SGSTLQELATSQNTT

-610 PVVVGAAFGVGALNT
+610 PAVVGAAFGVGALNT

-630 GETGVFKVRVLSEQ
+630 GETGVFKVRVLEEQ
-644 PAVALENYSSYVNQ
+644 PAVDLGNYASYVNQ
-658 IKSGLLVNAINT
+658 IKSGIAVTAINT
-670 RIFNALKAIADIED
+670 RIFNALKDIADIED
-684 NRADFY
+684 NRAEFY

>member
-192 IDIEYLHVPYSSIAD
+192 IDIEYLHVPYSTIED
-207 EDVEVS
+207 EAVEVS

-221 REHAKDFEVDP
+221 RENAKDFEVDP

-242 ESASNEDMEAQKGD
+242 ESASNEDIATQKDD
-256 LTALIEGFNSA
+256 LSALIEGFNSA
-267 DDVAFYVNDNSDQNF
+267 EDVAFYVNDNSDQNF

-287 RKEGMAQILRDSLLA
+287 RKEGMAQILRDSLLS
-302 LPEGDVYGP
+302 LPEGTVYGP
-311 YRDGSNFKLSKVIA
+311 YRDGGSFKLSKVVA

-348 SITRSPAEARAFAD
+348 SITRSPLEARAFAD
-362 SLYAELKKNRRKFAD
+362 SLYGELKKNRRKFAD
-377 FVRAHSSDVGSV
+377 FVSAHSSDLGSI
-389 EKGGH
+389 ENGGH

-510 IINWAFQED
+510 IINWAFEEN

-610 PVVVGAAFGVGALNT
+610 PVVVGAAFGVGVNGT
-625 TELID
+625 TELIN
-630 GETGVFKVRVLSEQ
+630 GETGVFKVRVLSAQ

-658 IKSGLLVNAINT
+658 IKSGLVVNAINT

>member
-164 STYATLVTSGMEVS
+164 STYATLVASGMEVS

-192 IDIEYLHVPYSSIAD
+192 IDIEYFHVPYSSIAD
-207 EDVEVS
+207 EDVTVS
-213 ESEIKAYI
+213 ESEIKTYI
-221 REHAKDFEVDP
+221 REHAQDFEVDP
-232 MVDLEYVIFE
+232 LVDLEYVIFE
-242 ESASNEDMEAQKGD
+242 ESASNEDMEAQKED
-256 LTALIEGFNSA
+256 LTALIDGFNAA

-311 YRDGSNFKLSKVIA
+311 YRDGSNFKLSKVVA

-348 SITRSPAEARAFAD
+348 SITRSPAEALAFAD

-377 FVRAHSSDVGSV
+377 FVRAHSSDLGSV

-473 RNEGFTVAAD
+473 RNEGFSVAAD

-510 IINWAFQED
+510 IINWAFQGD
-519 VSVGDVKR
+519 VAVGDVKR

-565 KKAQMIRQGL
+565 KKAQIIRQGL

-644 PAVALENYSSYVNQ
+644 PAVDLENYSSYVNQ

>member
-213 ESEIKAYI
+213 ESEIKVYI

-267 DDVAFYVNDNSDQNF
+267 DDVGFYVNDNSDQNF

-311 YRDGSNFKLSKVIA
+311 YRDGGNFKLSKVVA

-362 SLYAELKKNRRKFAD
+362 SLYAELKKSRRKFAD

-389 EKGGH
+389 DKGGH